1 MLQQRALFEK
11 TRALR
16 AQINPRFIFNSLSAI
31 QHLVSVKK
39 IESALKYLNKFSRLT
54 RNVLES
60 SMEINILLTDE
71 IKMLEDY
78 LSLEPLRFD
87 NSFSYNITIDEA
99 IDPAAIEIP
108 PMILQEIILIPN

>member
-16 AQINPRFIFNSLSAI
+16 AQINPHFIFNSLSAI

-60 SMEINILLTDE
+60 SMEINIL
-71 IKMLEDY
+71 
-78 LSLEPLRFD
+78 
-87 NSFSYNITIDEA
+87 FSG
-99 IDPAAIEIP
+99 
-108 PMILQEIILIPN
+108 